1 MYSCVAFAST
11 YYQYSYEVNKL
22 NGVTSASD
30 RVIYSPKWTYNLS
43 NFGSDNGTSLSYAYT
58 MLKQFGCLKL
68 SDLPYDDDYLWI
80 PGNTNLNANE
90 MIAERMEAL
99 ETRVSDVG
107 TCSIAANGTVIN
119 GPNSSALRLVKQL
132 LNSGKVLTITTNA
145 KYNYK
150 NGRDRNGNII
160 KVNYRAYS
168 GGGGH
173 AMAVVGYDDNVWCD
187 VNGNGIAEEC
197 EKGAFKLANSY
208 GIPGGVN
215 DTNGFRWVLYDSL
228 NKVSANT
235 VNSWENNLSGAR
247 VCAFNGDNQTFWYI
261 NVEKKNVNFVGEID
275 LDVTQLFENSFQNGR
290 APVSNSNVN
299 YNGSMWINSRAAYKG
314 KLLFDYDNY
323 CAPISQ
329 YLSGYDWYV
338 KFSKLNGVYNF
349 KMVDNFENIIK
360 EYGAKNSNLTKK
372 VNVSLIYGD
381 VDYSG
386 GLTMNDA
393 YIIQQYVLGYRQFS
407 NLQNVIGDT
416 NQDGEI
422 NLADSVLIQ
431 QLIIKH

>member
-1 MYSCVAFAST
+1 
-11 YYQYSYEVNKL
+11 
-22 NGVTSASD
+22 
-30 RVIYSPKWTYNLS
+30 
-43 NFGSDNGTSLSYAYT
+43 
-58 MLKQFGCLKL
+58 MLK
-68 SDLPYDDDYLWI
+68 
-80 PGNTNLNANE
+80 
-90 MIAERMEAL
+90 R
-99 ETRVSDVG
+99 
-107 TCSIAANGTVIN
+107 
-119 GPNSSALRLVKQL
+119 
-132 LNSGKVLTITTNA
+132 
-145 KYNYK
+145 
-150 NGRDRNGNII
+150 
-160 KVNYRAYS
+160 
-168 GGGGH
+168 
-173 AMAVVGYDDNVWCD
+173 
-187 VNGNGIAEEC
+187 
-197 EKGAFKLANSY
+197 
-208 GIPGGVN
+208 
-215 DTNGFRWVLYDSL
+215 
-228 NKVSANT
+228 
-235 VNSWENNLSGAR
+235 
-247 VCAFNGDNQTFWYI
+247 
-261 NVEKKNVNFVGEID
+261 KNVNFVGEID